1 MTDTRSRRAAFEA
14 RLKERLESK
23 RNHESAGVAFLASIF
38 LAYVQ
43 VMWDG
48 TPVTETALAPYYAR
62 AGEHALAP
70 SSWDT
75 RADLMPGSGRAAARG
90 QTNLAQLFI
99 GILIAGIIAI
109 RVFIPTIQDAIANSN
124 VSGTT
129 KTILDLLSLFAALLL
144 LVSLAAPLMRRA

>member
-14 RLKERLESK
+14 RLKERLKSK

-38 LAYVQ
+38 LAYIQ

-48 TPVTETALAPYYAR
+48 TPVEETALAPYYAL
-62 AGEHALAP
+62 AGEL
-70 SSWDT
+70 T
-75 RADLMPGSGRAAARG
+75 LVPGSGRAAARG